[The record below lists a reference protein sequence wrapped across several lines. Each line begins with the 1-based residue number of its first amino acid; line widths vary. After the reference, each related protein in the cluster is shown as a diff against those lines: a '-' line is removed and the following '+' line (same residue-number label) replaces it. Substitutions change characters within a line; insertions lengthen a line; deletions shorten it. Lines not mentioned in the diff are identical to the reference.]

1 MINMHGTMT
10 RLPRHLKQAVA
21 VCCFGF
27 ALSGCSPS
35 EHPMAQDGL
44 LYCAEG
50 NPESFNP
57 QLVTSGTTL
66 DMTAAQ
72 LYDRLIEY
80 DAEAQDFVAG
90 LAHDWHVSDDGL
102 VYQFSLRDDV
112 QFHTTPY
119 FTPNRPLTS
128 EDVLFSFS
136 RWFDREHPYHF
147 VSGRG
152 YPFFTSS
159 GVPSLIESIDAPTSD
174 TLVIR
179 LKQPDSSFLANL
191 ASDFAIVLSAEY
203 GEHLLAEGTP
213 ELIDQYPVGT
223 GPFKFAGFRKDV
235 YVRYYRNDEYW
246 RSVPLMKQLV
256 FRITQSDHK
265 RMLMLLTGDCDISP
279 YPPARDVDWL
289 KQQAAIDVQQTTSPN
304 TAFWAFNTTRE
315 PFDDPL
321 VRQALAHAIDRD
333 SLLRAVYFGHAVR
346 ADSILPDS
354 SWAHAP
360 QPDAYTYDPERARRL
375 LAEAG
380 YPNGFSM
387 SIWALPVQRAYNPN
401 ARLMAERIQS
411 DLARVGIQA
420 QIVTY
425 EWSTFRRRLAEGE
438 HDSVLIGWS
447 ADHAD
452 PDNFFR
458 PLLSCAAK
466 ESGANRALW
475 CDPMFDELLNAAIRS
490 TNQSVRSH
498 FYRQAQEYLAVEI
511 PLVPIAHSIRFQA
524 VRNDLQGT
532 ALSPFGGVQLRGI
545 YRTLPQLP
553 ESEESQP

>member
-1 MINMHGTMT
+1 M
-10 RLPRHLKQAVA
+10 LAA
-21 VCCFGF
+21 SCFGF
-27 ALSGCSPS
+27 ALAGCSPAD
-35 EHPMAQDGL
+35 HPMAQDGL

-80 DAEAQDFVAG
+80 DPESHTFVPS
-90 LAHDWHVSDDGL
+90 LAHEWTVTDDGL
-102 VYQFSLRDDV
+102 VYHFTLRDDV
-112 QFHTTPY
+112 RFHTTAY
-119 FTPNRPLTS
+119 FTPTRHLTS
-128 EDVLFSFS
+128 DDVLFSFS
-136 RWFDREHPYHF
+136 RWLDSDHPYHY

-152 YPFFTSS
+152 YPFFSSS
-159 GVPSLIESIDAPTSD
+159 GVPELIDHIDAPTPN
-174 TLVIR
+174 TIVIH

-191 ASDFAIVLSAEY
+191 ASDFAIVLSQEY
-203 GEHLLAEGTP
+203 GETLLAEETP
-213 ELIDQYPVGT
+213 ERIDQYPIGT

-235 YVRYYRNDEYW
+235 YVRYYRNPDYW
-246 RSVPLMKQLV
+246 RAVPHMEQVV

-279 YPPARDVDWL
+279 YPPARDVNWL
-289 KQQAAIDVQQTTSPN
+289 KQQSAIQVQQTTSPN

-315 PFDDPL
+315 PFDDPI

-354 SWAHAP
+354 SWAHSP
-360 QPDAYTYDPERARRL
+360 QPDAFSYDPEKARRL
-375 LAEAG
+375 LADAG

-420 QIVTY
+420 NIVTY

-490 TNQSVRSH
+490 TNQNVRSH
-498 FYRQAQEYLAVEI
+498 FYQQAQEYLATEI

-524 VRNDLQGT
+524 IRNDLEGA
-532 ALSPFGGVQLRGI
+532 ALSPYGGVQLRGI
-545 YRTLPQLP
+545 YRSLPKLPSQL
-553 ESEESQP
+553 EEQP